1 MEDQEPKAEH
11 PQNWVDLL
19 LCDDVLFSVLATHL
33 EAWWHAAAARVCR
46 RWHGVLARFDNRRRT
61 RTVIAEAMQSC
72 ANLGADVD
80 RAIVKAWAARVDA
93 LSLRAGP
100 AFVHHGHAI
109 IGASTR
115 AAPHCFSHW
124 VRAQRLP
131 TVRQCDRH
139 SGLDGDSV
147 TRSFTDAVPRVDG
160 GDDAAAYEMNRLTWR
175 CAAASGRPALVR
187 ELIETARHE
196 NHGNTPSECASL
208 VKDCRCD
215 IVRWAD
221 MDLLDWFDRGL
232 LHDDDMWI
240 AAAQANRVDVLD
252 RQWNTCPRNDPYRR
266 NHPYWAPPPPGSIEA
281 SWGINGCLCAI
292 CGTAEDAVEAAIRG
306 NAVDAIEWMD
316 KRFSQLVCHHID
328 TYKEALSY
336 GAMDVVKWMHRN
348 RADEVAS
355 WLGYDPADLAQC
367 AVEADTPAA
376 LEWLSAVCGIR
387 PSRDLLLVGY
397 RGHGPGDMMLP
408 SIPGSVATMIYAV
421 DVARC
426 DRPNAKVIKRWTRY
440 DRLDLVDEAVRRAWI
455 TLPKQ

>member
-1 MEDQEPKAEH
+1 MADREPALEH
-11 PQNWVDLL
+11 SQNWVDLL
-19 LCDDVLFSVLATHL
+19 LCDDVLFSILATHL

-46 RWHGVLARFDNRRRT
+46 RWHGVIARFDNRRRT

-80 RAIVKAWAARVDA
+80 RAIVKAWAARVDT

-109 IGASTR
+109 IGASTH
-115 AAPHCFSHW
+115 AASRSFLCW
-124 VRAQRLP
+124 IRAQKPSSNQHNYFGVDSVAPLSRSA
-131 TVRQCDRH
+131 DRH
-139 SGLDGDSV
+139 
-147 TRSFTDAVPRVDG
+147 AG
-160 GDDAAAYEMNRLTWR
+160 GNDTAAYEMNRLAWR
-175 CAAASGRPALVR
+175 CAAASGRPALLR
-187 ELIETARHE
+187 EWIEMATCE
-196 NHGNTPSECASL
+196 NRGDMPLECVSL
-208 VKDCRCD
+208 TEDCRYD
-215 IVRWAD
+215 IVRWAGIR
-221 MDLLDWFDRGL
+221 LLDWFTAGL
-232 LHDDDMWI
+232 LSDREVWI

-281 SWGINGCLCAI
+281 SWGINGCLCTI
-292 CGTAEDAVEAAIRG
+292 CGTAEDAIEAAIRG
-306 NAVDAIEWMD
+306 NAIDAIEWMD
-316 KRFSQLVCHHID
+316 KRSSQLVCHHID

-376 LEWLSAVCGIR
+376 LEWLSTVCGIR

-397 RGHGPGDMMLP
+397 RGYGLGDMMLP

-426 DRPNAKVIKRWTRY
+426 DRPNEKAIKRWTRY
-440 DRLDLVDEAVRRAWI
+440 DRLDLVDEAVRRVWI